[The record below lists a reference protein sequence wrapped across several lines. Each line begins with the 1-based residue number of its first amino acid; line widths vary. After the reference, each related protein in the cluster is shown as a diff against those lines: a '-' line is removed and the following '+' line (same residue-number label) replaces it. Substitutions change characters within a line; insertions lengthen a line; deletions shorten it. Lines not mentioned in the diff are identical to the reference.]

1 MHAWCD
7 VTLDMYRF
15 VQVNITLFRHSLL
28 AMSN

>member
-15 VQVNITLFRHSLL
+15 VQVNITLLRQRI
-28 AMSN
+28 ARK

>member
-15 VQVNITLFRHSLL
+15 VQVNITLLRHRI
-28 AMSN
+28 AWK

>member
-15 VQVNITLFRHSLL
+15 VQVNITLFRHRM
-28 AMSN
+28 ARK

>member
-15 VQVNITLFRHSLL
+15 VQVNITLFRQRI
-28 AMSN
+28 AWK